1 MKRGDA
7 DAIFTAAGDL
17 AHFAADL
24 HMPLHVT
31 KNYNGQ
37 LTGNK
42 GIHKMLEV
50 GLAKRYASFYA
61 EEVVKGRTEPAY
73 LADPQ
78 DRLFDWLIA
87 AAPAP
92 RPFWPPTRPRG
103 RPRVMRRRRTPLNST
118 RRRTTSRRSG
128 PSRITRPSSG
138 NWNRG
143 ARPRPPPCA
152 TPPLTWPTSFT
163 PPGRT
168 PANR

>member
-61 EEVVKGRTEPAY
+61 EEVAKDRTEPAY

-87 AAPAP
+87 AAPRCAHS
-92 RPFWPPTRPRG
+92 G
-103 RPRVMRRRRTPLNST
+103 RRH
-118 RRRTTSRRSG
+118 
-128 PSRITRPSSG
+128 
-138 NWNRG
+138 
-143 ARPRPPPCA
+143 
-152 TPPLTWPTSFT
+152 
-163 PPGRT
+163 GR
-168 PANR
+168 AAGHG